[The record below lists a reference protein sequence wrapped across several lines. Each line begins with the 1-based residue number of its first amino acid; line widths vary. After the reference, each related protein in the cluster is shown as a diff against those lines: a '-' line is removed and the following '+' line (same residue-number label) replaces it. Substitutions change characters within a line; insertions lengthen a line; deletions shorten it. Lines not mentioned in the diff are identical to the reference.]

1 WPVLLQ
7 RLAELRWERNA
18 RVQAGAIR
26 NGTVFHADGWLRMAR
41 NVAMAALGERLLDKP
56 WLYSGPPR
64 P

>member
-1 WPVLLQ
+1 MLF
-7 RLAELRWERNA
+7 RS
-18 RVQAGAIR
+18 AGAIR

-41 NVAMAALGERLLDKP
+41 NVAMATLGERLLDNP